1 MKTLLFLIVLP
12 ALVGGVALDAKI
24 SEIRDAPAKFD
35 GKAVAVS
42 GRVSHFKQKTSK
54 AGNDYY
60 TFDLVEGKEK
70 LAIYGGDK
78 LDAVLK
84 EDDRVVVTGK
94 FAAERKVGEHVFTN
108 EIDASSKLGK
118 AFGVAKAKG

>member
-1 MKTLLFLIVLP
+1 MKTLSLLVASA
-12 ALVGGVALDAKI
+12 ALVGGAALDAKV
-24 SEIRDAPAKFD
+24 SEIRDAPAKYD
-35 GKAVAVS
+35 GKAVAVK
-42 GRVSHFKQKTSK
+42 GKVAHFKQKTSK

-60 TFDLVEGKEK
+60 TFDLVDGKEK

-78 LDAVLK
+78 LEKPLK
-84 EDDRVVVTGK
+84 DDEAVVVTGK

-118 AFGVAKAKG
+118 AFGVKQ